1 MLLKKNFD
9 LENGINITMK
19 NEDGSI
25 CTIYYDNDNL
35 CFRCDNYKKDESF
48 YILKNKELYSQ
59 MRYLFQQIKSYDKLC
74 YVSRN
79 KLMSKFEWI
88 SDDMLPGTQNRLIII
103 ETIDGYS
110 IRFVKNKNN
119 NQKSCLVKFSLTK
132 SNNQKIANAF
142 DEMIN
147 NAFGS
152 LLVNKTINKTKKLA
166 MK

>member
-19 NEDGSI
+19 NEDGST
-25 CTIYYDNDNL
+25 CTIYYDDDNL

-48 YILKNKELYSQ
+48 YILKNKKLYSQ
-59 MRYLFQQIKSYDKLC
+59 MKYLFQQIKSYDKLC

-88 SDDMLPGTQNRLIII
+88 SDDMLPGTQNRLVII
-103 ETIDGYS
+103 ETLDGYS

-119 NQKSCLVKFSLTK
+119 LQNNCLVKFSLTR

-147 NAFGS
+147 NTFGS
-152 LLVNKTINKTKKLA
+152 LLTSKTKKIT

>member
-1 MLLKKNFD
+1 MKLKRSFDFENYSGITLLSGDRSSF
-9 LENGINITMK
+9 I
-19 NEDGSI
+19 
-25 CTIYYDNDNL
+25 IYYDDNDNL
-35 CFRCDNYKKDESF
+35 CFRCDNYEKDESF

-59 MRYLFQQIKSYDKLC
+59 MKYLFQQIKSYDKLC

-88 SDDMLPGTQNRLIII
+88 SDDMLPGTQNRLVII
-103 ETIDGYS
+103 ETLDGYS

-119 NQKSCLVKFSLTK
+119 SQNNCLVKFSLIK

-147 NAFGS
+147 NTFGS
-152 LLVNKTINKTKKLA
+152 LFTSKTKKIT

>member
-59 MRYLFQQIKSYDKLC
+59 MKYLFQQIKSYDKLC

-88 SDDMLPGTQNRLIII
+88 SDDMLPGTQNRLVII
-103 ETIDGYS
+103 ETLDGYS

-119 NQKSCLVKFSLTK
+119 LQNNCLVKFSLTR

-147 NAFGS
+147 NTFG
-152 LLVNKTINKTKKLA
+152 LLLTSKTKKIT